1 MRRGDAPTPTH
12 PVRAGRAARIL
23 GPMATR
29 PTALAQ
35 TLSVVTAA
43 ATAASCALLLHAGA
57 VSAEPPAHA
66 REAELLTLGVEKPA
80 SLGRLRAEGAA
91 EVAALIAVYEDGSL
105 PRHARLRALGV
116 LADSPRPE
124 ARSYLEGLVRAA
136 GEAAGASDE
145 LHPARAAGV
154 VLRALRGFRRT
165 PSALP
170 TAALAGCL
178 RHGQAAV
185 RAEAV
190 LLLKAQHTPEARR
203 LLDAHG
209 AVEQSPRVQA
219 ALRAAP

>member
-1 MRRGDAPTPTH
+1 
-12 PVRAGRAARIL
+12 
-23 GPMATR
+23 MAIR
-29 PTALAQ
+29 PTALVQ
-35 TLSVVTAA
+35 TLSTVAL
-43 ATAASCALLLHAGA
+43 AASCALLLRAAA
-57 VSAEPPAHA
+57 VRAEPPAHA

-80 SLGRLRAEGAA
+80 SLGRLHATEAA
-91 EVAALIAVYEDGSL
+91 DVAALIAVYEDSAL

-124 ARSYLEGLVRAA
+124 ARSYLQGLVRAA
-136 GEAAGASDE
+136 GEPGGAGDE

-154 VLRALRGFRRT
+154 VLRALRGFRRA
-165 PSALP
+165 PAALP

-190 LLLKAQHTPEARR
+190 LLLQAQHSPEARR
-203 LLDAHG
+203 LLEAHG